1 MESREEKRIPGKN
14 IVENIH
20 IHTVSE
26 CIHVRGRL
34 CHRYADEE
42 EIRG

>member
-1 MESREEKRIPGKN
+1 MESREEKESRGKILWNIP
-14 IVENIH
+14 V
-20 IHTVSE
+20 HTVSE